1 MKELFIYL
9 VTSVYLLSE
18 LKIKNFL
25 EDLIAKYKKIIYL
38 GTQKLNRAHKIY

>member
-18 LKIKNFL
+18 LKIENFL
-25 EDLIAKYKKIIYL
+25 EDLIAKYKKIIY
-38 GTQKLNRAHKIY
+38 